1 MLEIN
6 YVVLYCIVLYITALC
21 FTRQVRDSNSVMC
34 VSYVVYL
41 QTDIRICSRVDIPS
55 SEMCSRTVTLLRR
68 LMLILTMSNA
78 IMSGDNGDD
87 MYYVFQLYFV
97 FGRSTCAI
105 STVRGNPM
113 LYEAVLLGV
122 VCVGAT

>member
-1 MLEIN
+1 
-6 YVVLYCIVLYITALC
+6 
-21 FTRQVRDSNSVMC
+21 
-34 VSYVVYL
+34 
-41 QTDIRICSRVDIPS
+41 
-55 SEMCSRTVTLLRR
+55 
-68 LMLILTMSNA
+68 MLILTIFKAMST
-78 IMSGDNGDD
+78 GDKGDD